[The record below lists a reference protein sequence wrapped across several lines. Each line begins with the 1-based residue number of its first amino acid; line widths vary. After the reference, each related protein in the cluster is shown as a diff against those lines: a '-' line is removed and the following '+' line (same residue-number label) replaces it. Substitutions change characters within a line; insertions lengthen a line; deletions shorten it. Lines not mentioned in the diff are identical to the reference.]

1 MNMNFFRA
9 LEARGLKARWMENL
23 RSIGVF
29 VRAAELRSFAAAA
42 AVLNLTPSAVS
53 KAVAALERSVGVR
66 LLTRT
71 ARGVALTEEGVRF
84 HARCLTIVAELQAAE
99 RELAGGRGVARGRL
113 RVALHSSPAN
123 SHIVPNLPA
132 FLHSC
137 PEVQLDVSIVSGA
150 MSLEAR
156 NFDVAV
162 FLGDPPDSNLVAH
175 RIAER
180 RFRTVAARS
189 YLERYGTPQTPQELT
204 GHNCVVHVLP
214 HGRAQNVWSYQRDEL
229 HCEVKVQGNLSIDDG
244 SRMREMALA
253 GLGIARL
260 PSNNVD
266 PLLATHDDLV
276 WLLAD
281 WSSEAP
287 PVHLMYARGRG
298 ASPKVRAF
306 ADFVTELFKDS
317 EAGFSSVGRANPQA
331 RWPMWRA

>member
-1 MNMNFFRA
+1 
-9 LEARGLKARWMENL
+9 MENL

-29 VRAAELRSFAAAA
+29 VRAAELQSFAAAA
-42 AVLNLTPSAVS
+42 AVLGLTPSAVS
-53 KAVAALERSVGVR
+53 KAVATLERSLGAR
-66 LLTRT
+66 LLART
-71 ARGVALTEEGVRF
+71 ARGVALTEEGTRFLVRC
-84 HARCLTIVAELQAAE
+84 RTIIAELQAAE
-99 RELAGGRGVARGRL
+99 RELAGSHGAIRGQL

-132 FLHSC
+132 FLNRH
-137 PEVQLDVSIVSGA
+137 PELQLDVSIVAGA
-150 MSLEAR
+150 MSLEAK

-162 FLGDPPDSNLVAH
+162 FLGDPPDSSLVAR

-189 YLERYGTPQTPQELT
+189 YLERHGTPQTPQDLT

-214 HGRAQNVWSYQRDEL
+214 NGREQNVWTYQKAEQRFEI
-229 HCEVKVQGNLSIDDG
+229 KVQGNLSINDG
-244 SRMREMALA
+244 ARMRELALA

-276 WLLAD
+276 WLLPD

-298 ASPKVRAF
+298 SSLKVRAF
-306 ADFVTELFKDS
+306 ADFVTALFKDS
-317 EAGFSSVGRANPQA
+317 EAGLYSAGRGRPRT